1 MAPDTQASGTLQSG
15 MLLRPTLPRDLLLLL
30 GAGEDPA
37 LADLDPWL
45 SRLGFP
51 RGFPDRL
58 LLPRL
63 DLPTM
68 GLSLLVGEKMEV
80 LLTALLL

>member
-1 MAPDTQASGTLQSG
+1 
-15 MLLRPTLPRDLLLLL
+15 MLLRPTLPRDLLHLL
-30 GAGEDPA
+30 GDGEDTA

-51 RGFPDRL
+51 RGFPARL
-58 LLPRL
+58 LLPKL
-63 DLPTM
+63 DLLVL

-80 LLTALLL
+80 FLTARLVAL